1 MKKDALVE
9 NLKSLCEPK
18 VVELGYELY
27 YIEYVKENNEYYLRL
42 YIDNEQ
48 GISLDD
54 CEKVSRRISD
64 ILDEEDPIKD
74 FYYLE
79 VQSPGLNRPIFT
91 EEHMKK
97 AINREVMVK
106 FNKALNGVKNVIGIL
121 KEVNNDN
128 IKVEHNNEDFIVPK
142 ERIKSMNIE
151 GEI

>member
-9 NLKSLCEPK
+9 NLKALCEPK
-18 VVELGYELY
+18 VIELGYELY

-121 KEVNNDN
+121 KEVNVDN
-128 IKVEHNNEDFIVPK
+128 IKVDYKNEDFIVPK